1 MRPTAWQ
8 VFYNPAVFVEALT
21 QAGVKEAQ
29 AKVSGIVRH
38 MSQAYMFKRQID
50 QLTEDRQ
57 EILSRDLASNKRL
70 NPARLRHL
78 NLRNQKHQRSIKH
91 NIDVF
96 VPHLDI
102 ITTKVETKISKW
114 PDLTIGQVKLKKRIS
129 KFDYNALVKKRLRRR
144 NSA

>member
-21 QAGVKEAQ
+21 QAGVKDAQ

-38 MSQAYMFKRQID
+38 MAQAYMFKRQID
-50 QLTEDRQ
+50 QLTENRQ
-57 EILSRDLASNKRL
+57 EILTRDVTPNKRL
-70 NPARLRHL
+70 NPKRHRHL
-78 NLRNQKHQRSIKH
+78 VLQNYKRQRSIKR
-91 NIDVF
+91 
-96 VPHLDI
+96 I
-102 ITTKVETKISKW
+102 IEAFEPYLASITSKVETKISKW

-129 KFDYNALVKKRLRRR
+129 KFDYNALVKKRIRRR